1 MAKKKSFFKTSFG
14 SKLMNIIYGV
24 AAAIVIVGALFKI
37 LHLEGATEM
46 LMVGMGVEAGVFLV
60 SAFDFPDMHTEYEWE
75 RVYPQLSEGYDGP
88 VQQSVDTS
96 GLSAGLANLD
106 TGVFGKLGTTLSGL
120 NDQVGKLSSVTDAA
134 GATNEYA
141 AKVKAASANLGSLS
155 ESYGQAV
162 SKMSEFAKAAPDGKV
177 YADEVAKVTSNLK
190 QLNSIYE
197 LEFQNAKTHL
207 KSINDFHGSLAAAMS
222 SMSDAAKDAEA
233 YKTGM
238 SALAGNITK
247 LNKVYGNMLS
257 AMAGGVS

>member
-24 AAAIVIVGALFKI
+24 AASIVIVGALFKI
-37 LHLEGATEM
+37 LHWPGATEM
-46 LMVGMGVEAGVFLV
+46 LLVGMLTEAGVFII
-60 SAFDFPDMHTEYEWE
+60 SAFDFPDLHSEYEWE

-120 NDQVGKLSSVTDAA
+120 NDQVGKLASVTDAA

-155 ESYGQAV
+155 DSYGQAV
-162 SKMSEFAKAAPDGKV
+162 TKMAEFAKAAPDGKA
-177 YADEVAKVTSNLK
+177 YADEVAKVTTHLK
-190 QLNSIYE
+190 QLNGIYE

-207 KSINDFHGSLAAAMS
+207 KSINDFHGSLAAAMA
-222 SMSDAAKDAEA
+222 SMTDAAKDAET
-233 YKTGM
+233 YKQGM

-247 LNKVYGNMLS
+247 LNKVYGNMLT
-257 AMAGGVS
+257 AMAGGIS